1 MVRYF
6 ILFCLIASQADA
18 QSIAVSGGG
27 GSIVTS
33 GNAVSVEKPKEHVKP
48 PVLKTLSETRLEDLE
63 MRLDFLESTLK
74 AATEKPVVVTKPSVE
89 LVIHPKKQR
98 KYLAMFT
105 AKHCGWCQ
113 VWKRN
118 EKNKIERAGF
128 QVVEYDMGLDLN
140 VRKYGDSRRE
150 KRCVSS
156 LPAFAIIDAD
166 TGEWLSEQ
174 IVGSTPADTLLPMLG
189 EPVKQTV
196 VTQSKTEYVP
206 QPISRLPVVNT
217 QWGTIDLETYN
228 RNCNCSMCRGIRA
241 LQQQYRAAGQYRTM
255 SYEPDLPP
263 EQQPTPQDIVE
274 EMVSLMQL
282 TKDDVL
288 ADLGCGH
295 DARIL
300 IHAVKATGCRGVG
313 IEIDPVAAE
322 SARRSVSDAGLS
334 GLISINPEQN
344 GNSCS
349 DALEFVPERHGVT
362 AITAYLYP
370 ELLNKLA
377 PKMQS
382 VRVSASPYHQAF
394 PGMVQHGDVWIWR
407 K

>member
-6 ILFCLIASQADA
+6 ILFSLIASQADA

-33 GNAVSVEKPKEHVKP
+33 GNAVSAIKPKEQVRT

-74 AATEKPVVVTKPSVE
+74 ASTEKPVVVTKPAETVVVPAKKRQRQWF
-89 LVIHPKKQR
+89 LVSES
-98 KYLAMFT
+98 
-105 AKHCGWCQ
+105 WCQ
-113 VWKRN
+113 N
-118 EKNKIERAGF
+118 CPRAKTVFKSKGWPDSNILTIDQCEQRFGF
-128 QVVEYDMGLDLN
+128 RPPHVPFEFGEPN
-140 VRKYGDSRRE
+140 WDSAA
-150 KRCVSS
+150 SS
-156 LPAFAIIDAD
+156 LPAKTIQ
-166 TGEWLSEQ
+166 TGR
-174 IVGSTPADTLLPMLG
+174 
-189 EPVKQTV
+189 PVQR
-196 VTQSKTEYVP
+196 
-206 QPISRLPVVNT
+206 SRLPFVNT
-217 QWGTIDLETYN
+217 QWGKIDLETYN

-334 GLISINPEQN
+334 GLISINTEQD